1 VVICPERGADCLP
14 ADAAA
19 VPNPRRLLHHLN
31 PDWFYLSG
39 TRLPTQAVL
48 EKRPL
53 NGCSCIVVVV
63 VVVSRWFI
71 TLHQR
76 APQSKVIESVGG
88 VLHRAPAA
96 CVSEGRQAAAETTS
110 YYVSKG

>member
-1 VVICPERGADCLP
+1 MHLA
-14 ADAAA
+14 
-19 VPNPRRLLHHLN
+19 RLANTPLKDGESARDNHVLACN
-31 PDWFYLSG
+31 FEDP
-39 TRLPTQAVL
+39 AVL
-48 EKRPL
+48 T
-53 NGCSCIVVVV
+53 NFSCDCKASTQRLRIVILEHF
-63 VVVSRWFI
+63 SRWFI